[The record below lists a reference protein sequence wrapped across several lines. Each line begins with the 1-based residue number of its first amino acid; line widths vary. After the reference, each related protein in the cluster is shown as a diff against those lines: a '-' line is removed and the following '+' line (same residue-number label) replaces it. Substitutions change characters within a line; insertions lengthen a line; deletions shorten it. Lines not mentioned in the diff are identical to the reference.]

1 MAAPELTAR
10 LERVVDHG
18 PETRSF
24 FLRLAAP
31 LAFRPG
37 QFISCLLH
45 VAGERLTR
53 PYSIASSPEEADCL
67 ELVVDRVPGGPG
79 SHYLFTL
86 PVGATIHYTGPWGT
100 FILDEAPAAETVFIA
115 DGTGLAPIRPML
127 RRALAGNPTHPLRLI
142 HASVGVSTPLFREE
156 MARLASSEPGFTVD
170 YADSRALLDE
180 VRRRWVA
187 SDADRSRHFFI
198 CGVGAIVP
206 TLRDALRQAG
216 YARRAVQYEKW

>member
-10 LERVVDHG
+10 LERVVEHG
-18 PETRSF
+18 AETRSF

-37 QFISCLLH
+37 QFISCLMP

-53 PYSIASSPEEADCL
+53 PYSIASSPEEADRL

-86 PVGATIHYTGPWGT
+86 PIGATIQFTGPWGT
-100 FILDEAPAAETVFIA
+100 FILDQAPPAEAVFIA
-115 DGTGLAPIRPML
+115 DGTGIAPIRPML
-127 RRALAGNPTHPLRLI
+127 RRALAGAPIHPLRLL
-142 HASVGVSTPLFREE
+142 HAGTGASAPLFREE
-156 MARLASSEPGFTVD
+156 MAELAHNERAFSVD
-170 YADSRALLDE
+170 YADSPALLGE

-198 CGVGAIVP
+198 CGVGTIVP
-206 TLRDALRQAG
+206 TLRDVLRQAG

>member
-10 LERVVDHG
+10 LERVVEHG
-18 PETRSF
+18 AQTRSF
-24 FLRLAAP
+24 FLRLGAP
-31 LAFRPG
+31 LSFRPG
-37 QFISCLLH
+37 QFISCLLP
-45 VAGERLTR
+45 VAGERLIR

-79 SHYLFTL
+79 SHHLFTL
-86 PVGATIHYTGPWGT
+86 PIGATIHFTGPWGT
-100 FILDEAPAAETVFIA
+100 FILDRAPAAETVFIA
-115 DGTGLAPIRPML
+115 DGTGIAPIRPML
-127 RRALAGNPTHPLRLI
+127 RRALAGGPTHPLRLL
-142 HASVGVSTPLFREE
+142 HAGAGASTPLFREE
-156 MARLASSEPGFTVD
+156 MIRLARSVPGFTVD
-170 YADSRALLDE
+170 YADSRVLLEE

>member
-10 LERVVDHG
+10 LERVVEHG
-18 PETRSF
+18 AETRSF

-37 QFISCLLH
+37 QFISCLLP
-45 VAGERLTR
+45 VAGERLIR
-53 PYSIASSPEEADCL
+53 PYSMASSPEEADCL
-67 ELVVDRVPGGPG
+67 ELLVDRVPGGPG

-86 PVGATIHYTGPWGT
+86 AVGATIHFTGPWGT
-100 FILDEAPAAETVFIA
+100 FILDQAPAAEAVFIA
-115 DGTGLAPIRPML
+115 DGTGIAPIRPML
-127 RRALAGNPTHPLRLI
+127 HRALAGTPTHALRLL
-142 HASVGVSTPLFREE
+142 HAGTGGSTPLFREE
-156 MARLASSEPGFTVD
+156 VLRLARSEPGFTVD
-170 YADSRALLDE
+170 YTDSRVLLDE
-180 VRRRWVA
+180 VRRRWVE

-206 TLRDALRQAG
+206 TLRDMLRQAG

>member
-79 SHYLFTL
+79 SHYLFAL
-86 PVGATIHYTGPWGT
+86 AVGATIHFTGPWGT
-100 FILDEAPAAETVFIA
+100 FILDQAPPGETVFIA
-115 DGTGLAPIRPML
+115 DGSGIAPIRPML
-127 RRALAGNPTHPLRLI
+127 RRALVGAPKHPLRLL
-142 HASVGVSTPLFREE
+142 HAGIDASTPLFREE
-156 MARLASSEPGFTVD
+156 MVRLSRSAPCFTVD
-170 YADSRALLDE
+170 YADSRALLEE
-180 VRRRWVA
+180 VRRRWVE
-187 SDADRSRHFFI
+187 SDADRGRHFFI

-206 TLRDALRQAG
+206 TLRDVLRQAG